1 MYNLCTKESEPILC
15 VTVGGATLS
24 CKAVFIADGTA
35 VSFGAVSP
43 ASVEGQFQR

>member
-1 MYNLCTKESEPILC
+1 MYNLCTKEDEPILC
-15 VTVGGATLS
+15 VILGGVTLS
-24 CKAVFIADGTA
+24 CKAVFVADGTA